1 MSAVVCPWCQS
12 EILQEEGDEAEQMCP
27 FCDNELG
34 GYRTMTIQL
43 GDDESDA
50 DGAAE
55 EDEDLSWLENEAEA
69 DKSEALWKFEET
81 VERLLDEQETTPTCA
96 HCQEYMVA
104 AGTRIVT
111 ADGFEPRTPKWLGQ
125 AVLNAP
131 FKLQIFVCPS
141 CFSLQQVLDEGDQ
154 REMTNRFSSFHNA
167 RS

>member
-1 MSAVVCPWCQS
+1 MSAVVCPWCHS
-12 EILQEEGDEAEQMCP
+12 EILQAEGDEAEQVCP

-81 VERLLDEQETTPTCA
+81 VERLLDEQENDADIAA

-104 AGTRIVT
+104 AGHAYR
-111 ADGFEPRTPKWLGQ
+111 DGRRL
-125 AVLNAP
+125 
-131 FKLQIFVCPS
+131 
-141 CFSLQQVLDEGDQ
+141 
-154 REMTNRFSSFHNA
+154 
-167 RS
+167 